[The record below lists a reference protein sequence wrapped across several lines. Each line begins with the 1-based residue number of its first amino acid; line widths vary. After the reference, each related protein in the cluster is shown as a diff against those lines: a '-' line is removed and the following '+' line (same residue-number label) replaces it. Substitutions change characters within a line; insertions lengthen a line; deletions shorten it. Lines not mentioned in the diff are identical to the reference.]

1 MRRKLRKLNREVHGN
16 VSRKTTSKRKAG
28 AEPRQRKA
36 ATLGEMKQYLDAA
49 TQVASTVLKEP
60 NLLDEECT
68 KLAQTVIAYKSDDFG
83 KAAELAS
90 ELVSKSAEFRKRLR
104 ALLDERGVKP
114 LRTTVLREDEV
125 EVRESPRA
133 KKKQKGTNS
142 KSSYSHRWSFR
153 NWSRF
158 K

>member
-68 KLAQTVIAYKSDDFG
+68 KLAQTGTRVCNLIRRVACVCISRKI
-83 KAAELAS
+83 KLAQS
-90 ELVSKSAEFRKRLR
+90 GTRMWHFQSRL
-104 ALLDERGVKP
+104 
-114 LRTTVLREDEV
+114 
-125 EVRESPRA
+125 
-133 KKKQKGTNS
+133 
-142 KSSYSHRWSFR
+142 
-153 NWSRF
+153 
-158 K
+158 